1 MQRWRLALDA
11 KWSLIAVNKNDLRI
25 DWATHE
31 AAKYACEK
39 WHYSGC
45 LPSFKR
51 LKVGAWENGKFVGV
65 VLFGQGAT
73 PEYGKRFCLP
83 ITSVCELTRVALCKH
98 SISTSRI
105 LSIALRFL
113 KKQCPG
119 IRVVISF
126 ADSSQGHH
134 GGIYQA
140 TNWIYDGPVST
151 HGYLVNGK
159 IEHPKTLHSR
169 YGVGGQSIPWLREHV
184 DKKAERVVA
193 AIKHR
198 YLMPLDDAMRKQ
210 IQSLAKPYPKR
221 VTSAD
226 SGTLGNPAEKGR
238 CDSDRNAFETQ

>member
-1 MQRWRLALDA
+1 M
-11 KWSLIAVNKNDLRI
+11 NKSDLKI

-31 AAKYACEK
+31 AAKYACEQ

-51 LKVGAWENGKFVGV
+51 LKVGAWEGGKFIGV

-73 PEYGKRFCLP
+73 PEYGKRFHLP
-83 ITSVCELTRVALCKH
+83 ITGVCELTRVALSSH
-98 SISTSRI
+98 SVSTSRI
-105 LSIALRFL
+105 LAIALKFL
-113 KKQCPG
+113 KKQCPNL
-119 IRVVISF
+119 RLVISF

-140 TNWIYDGPVST
+140 TNWIYDGSVST
-151 HGYLVNGK
+151 HGYRVNGK

-169 YGVGGQSIPWLREHV
+169 YGKGGQSIPWLRQHI

-198 YLMPLDDAMRKQ
+198 YLMPLDDEMRKQ
-210 IQSLAKPYPKR
+210 IEPLRKPYPKR
-221 VTSAD
+221 VRSIAGDASAIQAEEGG
-226 SGTLGNPAEKGR
+226 SIPTRTL
-238 CDSDRNAFETQ
+238 